1 MPSDRAMTAE
11 DDKANIL
18 VDRDT
23 DLTERQKAETRL
35 WLQVLNVH
43 RLIYDDLNATMLA
56 GAGLSIPKFDALA
69 HLYRYRDG
77 LSMGELSKKM
87 KVSNGNVSGLVAR
100 LQKDGYV
107 DRKNAATD
115 RRSFLATITDSG
127 VEAFEKAVDLHHQ
140 VTSEKM
146 AGVPFDMVEMLAS
159 NLKAISDR
167 IRLSRETPTGGN
179 D

>member
-115 RRSFLATITDSG
+115 RRSFLATRST
-127 VEAFEKAVDLHHQ
+127 FFPL
-140 VTSEKM
+140 
-146 AGVPFDMVEMLAS
+146 
-159 NLKAISDR
+159 
-167 IRLSRETPTGGN
+167 
-179 D
+179 